1 MVTGTANGSTATAS
15 NDTYKFVGWYSDEAC
30 TQQVSAEAKFVPQ
43 KVNDLYVA
51 ATYYAKF
58 EYNLTTLT
66 ITKTITKSGGN
77 ENDSFIFDVQN
88 KKSGEKFTVSVKGNS
103 SVTIAGLIVGDT
115 YTVTERGSWSW
126 RYQAEEQEQEIVL
139 QPTGNKVTV
148 KNTPV
153 IPYLLDGSDY
163 RQNNAV
169 TYKPNGN

>member
-1 MVTGTANGSTATAS
+1 M
-15 NDTYKFVGWYSDEAC
+15 
-30 TQQVSAEAKFVPQ
+30 
-43 KVNDLYVA
+43 A

-66 ITKTITKSGGN
+66 ITKSGGNENDSFIFN

-126 RYQAEEQEQEIVL
+126 RYQAEKQEQEIVL
-139 QPTGNKVTV
+139 QPTDNNVTV
-148 KNTPV
+148 TNSLWKLF
-153 IPYLLDGSDY
+153 LLDGSDY
-163 RQNNAV
+163 KQNTN
-169 TYKPNGN
+169 KPAGGN